1 MTSANNNFS
10 YFSQNQLSKFSAFS
24 LNNKTNKSGKTNF
37 KVKVQI
43 ICEQSKQKKIWT
55 VARRTATL
63 TLEIPEGVWTR

>member
-43 ICEQSKQKKIWT
+43 ICEQSKQKKI
-55 VARRTATL
+55 
-63 TLEIPEGVWTR
+63 